1 MFDQADEVY
10 VQDEEMA
17 AKLRRSNPS
26 AFRNVVGRL
35 IEASGRG
42 LWDADP
48 ERLERLREIYQ
59 DVEDELEGVTQ

>member
-1 MFDQADEVY
+1 
-10 VQDEEMA
+10 
-17 AKLRRSNPS
+17 
-26 AFRNVVGRL
+26 
-35 IEASGRG
+35 